1 MKQMQ
6 MPLPTLH
13 AECDRHGVP
22 NRTAA
27 FIAATALQN
36 KRKGSQENESKAI
49 DRSKVGRERAKKSE
63 ELTGDSIP
71 TFSARLYF
79 DGRKD
84 RTIVPETIK
93 PMTS

>member
-1 MKQMQ
+1 MR

-13 AECDRHGVP
+13 AECDRRGIP

-27 FIAATALQN
+27 LMATTALQN
-36 KRKGSQENESKAI
+36 KRKGSQENKSKAI
-49 DRSKVGRERAKKSE
+49 DRSKVRRERAKKSE

-71 TFSARLYF
+71 PFFAELYF

-84 RTIVPETIK
+84 RTIVPEKIK